1 MLRNV
6 VAAAALAQA
15 LAWTPA
21 APSARRTPLLAA
33 EETDALAQIQS
44 LEELEADYW
53 SSLDDVERQIQGA
66 SRSGAAFLRQG
77 DLEGA
82 LEQFDRAQQLSKN
95 SRYEWHRGICLYYLD
110 RFDDARVDFVENA

>member
-1 MLRNV
+1 MMLRNV
-6 VAAAALAQA
+6 VAAAALAQT

-21 APSARRTPLLAA
+21 AHSARRPTRQNAA

-82 LEQFDRAQQLSKN
+82 LESFDLSLI
-95 SRYEWHRGICLYYLD
+95 HI
-110 RFDDARVDFVENA
+110 

>member
-1 MLRNV
+1 MQMHL

-21 APSARRTPLLAA
+21 ANSARRTPLQAA

-82 LEQFDRAQQLSKN
+82 LEVALPQEGGAAPRSA
-95 SRYEWHRGICLYYLD
+95 LD
-110 RFDDARVDFVENA
+110 LPFYII

>member
-6 VAAAALAQA
+6 VAAAALAQT

-21 APSARRTPLLAA
+21 AHSVRRTPLLAA

-66 SRSGAAFLRQG
+66 SRSGAAFMRQSTTASMAQ
-77 DLEGA
+77 A
-82 LEQFDRAQQLSKN
+82 LA
-95 SRYEWHRGICLYYLD
+95 
-110 RFDDARVDFVENA
+110 AMA

>member
-1 MLRNV
+1 MMRCHLL
-6 VAAAALAQA
+6 AIAALVSRAT

-21 APSARRTPLLAA
+21 AHSARRTPLHAA

-77 DLEGA
+77 DLEGG
-82 LEQFDRAQQLSKN
+82 L
-95 SRYEWHRGICLYYLD
+95 
-110 RFDDARVDFVENA
+110 